1 MIDFQNIFYPARV
14 VELPNDGEVLISVT
28 SLNDVLLKDDDHV
41 FDEARYVDDQIFY
54 FVEDS
59 QINLDDEELITLL
72 TKEVT

>member
-41 FDEARYVDDQIFY
+41 SDEARYVDDQIFY